1 MVSETFRGL
10 IERADFYAKREK
22 FRSRDER
29 RGDLEGTERPVLI
42 HP

>member
-1 MVSETFRGL
+1 MVSETFHGL

-22 FRSRDER
+22 FRSSHER
-29 RGDLEGTERPVLI
+29 RDDLEGTERPLLV